1 MKSSLGETICYYRQ
15 MKRMTQD
22 EFAARL
28 GVTPQ
33 AVSKWERGNGLPD
46 VSLLEG
52 ICQILEISA
61 NTLLGFNEKI
71 VENGSIIAEA
81 EIKNAMISEPLVL
94 EIGVDLIPCIVDGLK
109 TDYVNEKR
117 IALVR
122 RTGMLMPKLRIR
134 DNEQLPGSSY
144 RISSYDQVLLEE
156 ETDTFDME
164 AYHRMIDH
172 VAFCCEEHYAT
183 IINKNIVKMMISNLN
198 ELFPGV
204 TEDIVPSKISY
215 LQIERKL
222 QSMLNEGKTIRDF
235 IHILEKMEEDFY

>member
-1 MKSSLGETICYYRQ
+1 MKSNLGETIRYYRQ
-15 MKRMTQD
+15 MKKMTQD

-61 NTLLGFNEKI
+61 NTLLGFDEKI
-71 VENGSIIAEA
+71 VENGNVIAEA
-81 EIKNAMISEPLVL
+81 EIKNAMLSEPLVL
-94 EIGVDLIPCIVDGLK
+94 EIGVDLIPCIAAGLE

-117 IALVR
+117 IELVR

-134 DNEQLPGSSY
+134 DNGQLAGSSY
-144 RISSYDQVLLEE
+144 RVLSYDQILF
-156 ETDTFDME
+156 ETGTDAFDMD
-164 AYHRMIDH
+164 AYHRIIDH
-172 VAFCCEEHYAT
+172 AVSCCEEHYASV
-183 IINKNIVKMMISNLN
+183 INKNIVKMMINNLN

-204 TEDIVPSKISY
+204 TEDIIPSKISY

-222 QSMLNEGKTIRDF
+222 QSMLREGKPIRDL
-235 IHILEKMEEDFY
+235 IHILEEMEEKRK